1 MYPYK
6 IQNIQL
12 IELIR
17 RMCNYVDSRLMD
29 HGFRVSR
36 TVAHMLPALG
46 VSDPIRRRD
55 ICLLALLHDIGA
67 YKTEE
72 IHRLIQ
78 FETSDVWEHSSYGYL
93 FVKHFSPLAP
103 IADGILYH
111 HMPWK
116 KLRKIQ
122 GLSPEN
128 ARLGQ
133 IIYLADRLDII
144 QMVKPSLQENLA
156 QLAQRKGSQFDPELM
171 DLFLSVD
178 WSACFE
184 KDPLHDRA
192 YIEML
197 TAAPFSKDEIR
208 QYLYLIVSIIDFR
221 SRHTVTHTLS
231 AAHIAYSLAQYMGED
246 ASACDTIA
254 YGTLL
259 HDLGKIAVPVH
270 ILESP
275 GKLNEED
282 MNIMRSHASITDR
295 ILQGIV
301 PDPVQKIASRHHE
314 KLNGCGYPNGLSA
327 KDLSTGE
334 RIAAVSDIA
343 SALTG
348 TRSYKEAF
356 SSEKVC
362 AILNQMKQAG
372 EIDPDITQCLL
383 DHLEPI
389 LKSAELQCRP
399 LITSLHALMQEYRN
413 LISTGGLP
421 DPSYS

>member
-1 MYPYK
+1 
-6 IQNIQL
+6 
-12 IELIR
+12 
-17 RMCNYVDSRLMD
+17 
-29 HGFRVSR
+29 
-36 TVAHMLPALG
+36 
-46 VSDPIRRRD
+46 
-55 ICLLALLHDIGA
+55 
-67 YKTEE
+67 
-72 IHRLIQ
+72 
-78 FETSDVWEHSSYGYL
+78 
-93 FVKHFSPLAP
+93 
-103 IADGILYH
+103 
-111 HMPWK
+111 MPWK

-259 HDLGKIAVPVH
+259 HLSLIH
-270 ILESP
+270 I
-275 GKLNEED
+275 
-282 MNIMRSHASITDR
+282 
-295 ILQGIV
+295 
-301 PDPVQKIASRHHE
+301 
-314 KLNGCGYPNGLSA
+314 
-327 KDLSTGE
+327 
-334 RIAAVSDIA
+334 
-343 SALTG
+343 
-348 TRSYKEAF
+348 
-356 SSEKVC
+356 
-362 AILNQMKQAG
+362 
-372 EIDPDITQCLL
+372 
-383 DHLEPI
+383 
-389 LKSAELQCRP
+389 
-399 LITSLHALMQEYRN
+399 
-413 LISTGGLP
+413 
-421 DPSYS
+421 